1 MPYQE
6 PDEDHENLETEM
18 ENRRRKRMESLS
30 MSVEEHDDF
39 IFKGAHKKQKISED
53 FIYSI
58 SPGFNM

>member
-1 MPYQE
+1 
-6 PDEDHENLETEM
+6 
-18 ENRRRKRMESLS
+18 MESLS

-53 FIYSI
+53 LIYSI